1 MTKPRISI
9 IVARAKNGAI
19 GGSNKL
25 LWRISDDLKRF
36 KQLTTSHPIIMGR
49 KTYESIGKPLPD
61 RASLVITRDHNLLI
75 PGCIMCS
82 SIAEA
87 IEKASAL
94 DHEEIFVIGGEQI
107 YKQAL
112 PLVDRIYVTEVDL
125 EIEGD
130 AYFPDYTK
138 EFKKE
143 IRREERFDEKTGLK
157 YA

>member
-1 MTKPRISI
+1 M
-9 IVARAKNGAI
+9 
-19 GGSNKL
+19 
-25 LWRISDDLKRF
+25 
-36 KQLTTSHPIIMGR
+36 
-49 KTYESIGKPLPD
+49 
-61 RASLVITRDHNLLI
+61 
-75 PGCIMCS
+75 
-82 SIAEA
+82 
-87 IEKASAL
+87 
-94 DHEEIFVIGGEQI
+94 IGGEQI

-157 YA
+157 YAWVDLER